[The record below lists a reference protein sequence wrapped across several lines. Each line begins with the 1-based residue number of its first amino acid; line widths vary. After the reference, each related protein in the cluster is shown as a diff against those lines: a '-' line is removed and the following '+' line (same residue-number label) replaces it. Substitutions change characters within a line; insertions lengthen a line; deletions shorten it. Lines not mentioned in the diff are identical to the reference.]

1 MEQGFYIHIAAF
13 QGHLEVV
20 RFLVEPGANKN
31 QGRRDDGAAPLHV
44 AAHRT
49 ETALKLSDFWLS
61 LAPTKTKARTMDQR
75 LFFDCCSS
83 RLP

>member
-44 AAHRT
+44 AAHR
-49 ETALKLSDFWLS
+49 D
-61 LAPTKTKARTMDQR
+61 R
-75 LFFDCCSS
+75 LEIVRFLVESGANKDEGTDNGSTPLF
-83 RLP
+83 